1 MNLPIEIETEILRS
15 IGLEERELVADPM
28 AVSVELRKMLP
39 PSAREFIAG
48 EIPRNGF
55 GIGGKAGVGKTC
67 AMVGF
72 FRLHLRSAYTKRRE
86 SNAPRQDPKEL
97 RSKFRWVDWPRMAH
111 ELRTFAVADPEWVRR
126 TVESLSK
133 VPVLV
138 LDDLGAE
145 RRKGEYQDDY
155 AASELDY
162 IVASTRY
169 RACLPTWYTTNLDA
183 AALSKFYGSRFV
195 SRLVSESPLLE
206 LLDRDRR
213 SVP

>member
-1 MNLPIEIETEILRS
+1 MSLPTEIETEILKS

-28 AVSVELRKMLP
+28 AVSLDLRKILP

-67 AMVGF
+67 AMVAF
-72 FRLHLRSAYTKRRE
+72 FRLHLRAAYLKRRE
-86 SNAPRQDPKEL
+86 ANHPRQDPQAL
-97 RSKFRWVDWPRMAH
+97 RSMFRWVDWPRMAH
-111 ELRTFAVADPEWVRR
+111 ELRTYAVVDSEWVRR

-145 RRKGEYQDDY
+145 RRKGDYQDDY

-162 IVASTRY
+162 IVASARY
-169 RACLPTWYTTNLDA
+169 RGCLPTWYTTNLDA
-183 AALSKFYGSRFV
+183 AALSKFYGARFT

-213 SVP
+213 AQA